1 MGVCAFH
8 LEQWAEAAEYFEVL
22 LEEEPRFKKNAYL
35 FLGIALKKLG
45 RWEEALATVF
55 GVLYSWVILCS
66 CTQNTTTLW
75 F

>member
-55 GVLYSWVILCS
+55 GV
-66 CTQNTTTLW
+66 
-75 F
+75 